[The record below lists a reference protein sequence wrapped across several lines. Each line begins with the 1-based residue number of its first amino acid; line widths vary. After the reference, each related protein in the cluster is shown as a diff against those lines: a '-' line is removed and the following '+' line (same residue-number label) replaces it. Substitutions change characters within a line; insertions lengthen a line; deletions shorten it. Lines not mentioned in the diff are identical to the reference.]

1 MAPLIL
7 PCLPAWP
14 GGQCKAPTWV
24 APAGPAEPAALP
36 LPCVAA
42 LPQAVLLTINPPAPA
57 THRPCLL
64 QEDLWRQVLASQLAQ
79 FRRIT
84 APLQLAPAAG
94 RGRLVAAVPLRVY
107 LRRDGGG
114 APTREA
120 AGQAWW
126 GRLQAV
132 LCCPAA
138 LRCCC
143 CVAALLLCCAVLCCA
158 VLRCCCAVL
167 CNAEPAAS
175 RGVVSWATSLLHAR
189 PLLMTPLTPL
199 LMQAGYLSSYEDID
213 YTSRPAPAQAADG
226 SPVSLRQALL
236 ALLEECL
243 AEAAATAAPAAPPAA
258 ASTAVLAASA
268 AAPPR
273 AGDEAAAAAGEG
285 GADGGEAEAAEEG
298 AAPSAEP
305 SVQASSTSLD
315 GGSAAAAAAAG
326 PATEPAAAEAPA
338 AGGSLAA
345 GSAAAGKLLDR
356 VAAAHGVLVGG
367 AAPPLAAPLAWL
379 HTQLA
384 AADHFLYV
392 VLHLLAS
399 ENPEQRQQ
407 RQEGRPLLSN
417 DPLPLQARICVPNQ
431 PSPAGGAGGPLAQGK
446 LVAVGSGSDS
456 TLGPMGRVM
465 QAAAGGAAPR
475 PAPAPPAPCTP
486 RPCPRRP
493 AWVGRLVGV
502 KSAGLSHKAI
512 D

>member
-1 MAPLIL
+1 
-7 PCLPAWP
+7 
-14 GGQCKAPTWV
+14 
-24 APAGPAEPAALP
+24 
-36 LPCVAA
+36 
-42 LPQAVLLTINPPAPA
+42 
-57 THRPCLL
+57 
-64 QEDLWRQVLASQLAQ
+64 
-79 FRRIT
+79 
-84 APLQLAPAAG
+84 
-94 RGRLVAAVPLRVY
+94 
-107 LRRDGGG
+107 
-114 APTREA
+114 
-120 AGQAWW
+120 
-126 GRLQAV
+126 
-132 LCCPAA
+132 
-138 LRCCC
+138 
-143 CVAALLLCCAVLCCA
+143 
-158 VLRCCCAVL
+158 
-167 CNAEPAAS
+167 
-175 RGVVSWATSLLHAR
+175 
-189 PLLMTPLTPL
+189 MTPLTPL

-243 AEAAATAAPAAPPAA
+243 VEAAATAAPAAPPAA

-315 GGSAAAAAAAG
+315 GGSSAAAAAAAG

-345 GSAAAGKLLDR
+345 GSAAASKLLDR

>member
-1 MAPLIL
+1 MLPLDNSSVAEECWRGAIPVQL
-7 PCLPAWP
+7 RLADSEVSSLEKPPALYFLVP
-14 GGQCKAPTWV
+14 RQSYLHSLVPR
-24 APAGPAEPAALP
+24 ALP
-36 LPCVAA
+36 LLHHLLPPGELVPWFEHGSLPLKWGVPAGVLYDLVAA
-42 LPQAVLLTINPPAPA
+42 PARELPWHLTLHFRGFPDRSLPAYGGEVA
-57 THRPCLL
+57 LRGAFFNSLKEAAHICRGSAQRVMEMAGGA

-107 LRRDGGG
+107 LRRDGG
-114 APTREA
+114 
-120 AGQAWW
+120 
-126 GRLQAV
+126 
-132 LCCPAA
+132 
-138 LRCCC
+138 
-143 CVAALLLCCAVLCCA
+143 
-158 VLRCCCAVL
+158 
-167 CNAEPAAS
+167 
-175 RGVVSWATSLLHAR
+175 
-189 PLLMTPLTPL
+189 
-199 LMQAGYLSSYEDID
+199 GYLSSYEDID

-268 AAPPR
+268 AAPPP

-305 SVQASSTSLD
+305 SVEASSTSLD
-315 GGSAAAAAAAG
+315 GGSSAAAAAAAG

-356 VAAAHGVLVGG
+356 VAAVHGVLVGG

-379 HTQLA
+379 HAQLA

-392 VLHLLAS
+392 VLHLPAS
-399 ENPEQRQQ
+399 ENLEQRQQ
-407 RQEGRPLLSN
+407 RQEEE
-417 DPLPLQARICVPNQ
+417 AFVE
-431 PSPAGGAGGPLAQGK
+431 
-446 LVAVGSGSDS
+446 
-456 TLGPMGRVM
+456 
-465 QAAAGGAAPR
+465 
-475 PAPAPPAPCTP
+475 
-486 RPCPRRP
+486 
-493 AWVGRLVGV
+493 
-502 KSAGLSHKAI
+502 
-512 D
+512 

>member
-1 MAPLIL
+1 MRRQAPPSQL
-7 PCLPAWP
+7 PCHCL
-14 GGQCKAPTWV
+14 
-24 APAGPAEPAALP
+24 
-36 LPCVAA
+36 CVAA

-94 RGRLVAAVPLRVY
+94 RGRLVAAVPLHVY

-132 LCCPAA
+132 LCCAA
-138 LRCCC
+138 ALLLLCCCAAAAVLLRCCC
-143 CVAALLLCCAVLCCA
+143 AVLCCAVLCCA
-158 VLRCCCAVL
+158 VLCCAVL

-199 LMQAGYLSSYEDID
+199 FMQAGYLSSHEDID

-236 ALLEECL
+236 PFSAAASPLPSPLLPWSQPCRALCFFFRIQTGVTQYSVPLLEECL

-268 AAPPR
+268 AAPPP

-285 GADGGEAEAAEEG
+285 GADGGEAEAAEGG

-305 SVQASSTSLD
+305 SVEASSTSLD
-315 GGSAAAAAAAG
+315 GGSSAAAAAAAG

-345 GSAAAGKLLDR
+345 GSAAAGELLDR

-407 RQEGRPLLSN
+407 RQEEE
-417 DPLPLQARICVPNQ
+417 AFVE
-431 PSPAGGAGGPLAQGK
+431 
-446 LVAVGSGSDS
+446 
-456 TLGPMGRVM
+456 
-465 QAAAGGAAPR
+465 
-475 PAPAPPAPCTP
+475 
-486 RPCPRRP
+486 
-493 AWVGRLVGV
+493 
-502 KSAGLSHKAI
+502 
-512 D
+512 